1 MDNPAPSL
9 HTMTEFELKF
19 EIPSARRAGVEAAM
33 RRGRVAQQ
41 RLQASYFDTPG
52 GALAAQ
58 GVVLRLRKEG
68 RLWVQTAKA
77 PGGRPLERLEHNVAL
92 GTRAPSVPEL
102 ARHSGT
108 AVGDSIRQALKLKP
122 GDAFPALAQVYA
134 TDIVRLTR
142 RVRSRGALVEL
153 ALDRGHIA
161 AGPSTLPV
169 SELELELKQGPA
181 AGVVALAG
189 NWCLRHGLWLSSVSK
204 SMKGQ
209 RLAAGLDFSPAT
221 SARPA
226 RFPRHAASGEVAAAV
241 VSACL
246 DQVLANASEVA
257 GGCTGEEHIHQLRV
271 GLRRLRTA
279 LRELEPLAGGWGG
292 PWEEAL
298 ADLFRALGRH
308 RDRDYLRH
316 TLQGRIAAA
325 GGPPLDWDGALDALP
340 STASA
345 VQSPVFQQALLGL
358 VGFVHGAAGDDAS
371 APDTPTPKKFL
382 RKRLARLHRQVLAR
396 GRQFTDLPEDGQH
409 ALRKRLKRLR
419 YLAEFAQPLFAR
431 RKATTYLAAL
441 KPLQDALG
449 IYHDEVA
456 ALQVWQGLS
465 GHDPRALFGA
475 GWLSARR
482 DMHVQACQQACDRL
496 ALQARPFWD

>member
-1 MDNPAPSL
+1 
-9 HTMTEFELKF
+9 MTEFELKF
-19 EIPSARRAGVEAAM
+19 EIPPARRQGVEAAM
-33 RRGRVAQQ
+33 RRGRVARQ
-41 RLQASYFDTPG
+41 RLQARYFDTAE

-92 GTRAPSVPEL
+92 GARAPSVPEL
-102 ARHSGT
+102 ARHKGT
-108 AVGDSIRQALKLKP
+108 PVGDSIGRALKLTP
-122 GDAFPALAQVYA
+122 GEAFPALAQVYA

-142 RVRSRGALVEL
+142 LLRVNGAQVEM
-153 ALDRGHIA
+153 ALDQGQIA
-161 AGPSTLPV
+161 AGDRTLPV
-169 SELELELKQGPA
+169 SELEFELKQGEA
-181 AGVVALAG
+181 AAAVTLAS

-209 RLAAGLDFSPAT
+209 RLAAGQDFGPAVG
-221 SARPA
+221 ARPP
-226 RFPRHAASGEVAAAV
+226 RFPRHATGRALATAV
-241 VSACL
+241 VAACL
-246 DQVLANASEVA
+246 DQVLANASDVA
-257 GGCTGEEHIHQLRV
+257 GGCSGEEHIHQLRV

-279 LRELEPLAGGWGG
+279 LRELEPLAGDWGG

-298 ADLFRALGRH
+298 ADVFRALGRH
-308 RDRDYLRH
+308 RDRDYLMH
-316 TLQGRIAAA
+316 TLQGRIEAA
-325 GGPPLDWDGALDALP
+325 GGPPLDWEGALGTLP
-340 STASA
+340 GAAKT

-358 VGFVHGAAGDDAS
+358 VGFVHHAAGEDAS
-371 APDTPTPKKFL
+371 APDATSPKKFL

-396 GRQFTDLPEDGQH
+396 GRQFTELPETEQH

-419 YLAEFAQPLFAR
+419 YLAEFAQPLFGK
-431 RKATTYLAAL
+431 RKTAAYLAAL

-482 DMHVQACQQACDRL
+482 EGHVRDCAQACDTFGR
-496 ALQARPFWD
+496 RSKVFWD